1 MEAKVGIIAVYMYS
15 IYGKLKAQKKAGFRS
30 HNCNIMQGVTQQME
44 NKVRLFLILVVFSLA
59 ACEAKK
65 AVPNPRVLSLTV
77 EWETPAM
84 REDDSALNPE
94 DIKGYNVQYRR
105 CGGGDRDWTPGW
117 HPGNET
123 TAMDF
128 DLPRTCYEFR
138 VNAEDTAGLNS
149 AWSDLIRTE

>member
-1 MEAKVGIIAVYMYS
+1 
-15 IYGKLKAQKKAGFRS
+15 
-30 HNCNIMQGVTQQME
+30 MQGNTQLME
-44 NKVRLFLILVVFSLA
+44 TKVRLLLILVLFSLA

-65 AVPNPRVLSLTV
+65 AAPNPRVLSLTV
-77 EWETPAM
+77 EWETPAL
-84 REDDSALNPE
+84 REDDSALNPK

-105 CGGGDRDWTPGW
+105 CGAGDGDWTPGW

-138 VNAEDTAGLNS
+138 VNAEDMSGLTS
-149 AWSDLIRTE
+149 EWSPLIRTE